1 MKIFFQ
7 MKIFIILFFWIN
19 CVFALDNNELNAI
32 KLNSH
37 NFLSAE
43 NAFKFNIFP
52 SSEEIQLIWQIAPSY
67 YLYSHAFK
75 ITLSNKQNIKDAK
88 EKKELT
94 FFLKPSIR
102 RVDEYFGTVD
112 VYYNQAEITLDLRNE
127 LNENESGYLIIE
139 FQGCAEA
146 GLCYPIQKKVWDLKN
161 KLLIKK

>member
-1 MKIFFQ
+1 MQKTKELSFF
-7 MKIFIILFFWIN
+7 
-19 CVFALDNNELNAI
+19 
-32 KLNSH
+32 LNSG
-37 NFLSAE
+37 
-43 NAFKFNIFP
+43 
-52 SSEEIQLIWQIAPSY
+52 
-67 YLYSHAFK
+67 
-75 ITLSNKQNIKDAK
+75 
-88 EKKELT
+88 
-94 FFLKPSIR
+94 IR